1 MAVTLRHIY
10 SFDSYVLDVDER
22 VLKRDGRIVPLTP
35 KVFETLLLL
44 VKNHGSVVTKQEIL
58 ETLWPDVFVEE
69 SNVTFNITMLRKAL
83 GDTPQHHVYIET
95 LPRRG
100 YRFKT
105 EVRETVGED
114 IGFEIHPLRVTPRS
128 GNRVRE
134 ADVLPT
140 LSIPENGSAAQALT
154 SAAATS
160 QSASSF
166 IGHRRNAG
174 LLSVLASVLLLVG
187 AVTIWR
193 FAGREGESNRRPI
206 APMPLS
212 PSALTFDQV
221 TTYGNVVAAGISPDG
236 KQIVYVEENSGQQSL
251 WLKQVATGV
260 NVRII
265 PPGYPVYNKVTFSHD
280 GNYIYYTQ
288 HAENESANL
297 YRIPT
302 PGGPPTRLV
311 TNLDSNFSLS
321 PDDGQVTFRRRNR
334 IERQDTLYI
343 ADLRNG
349 QERKLIT
356 HRAPDWLWAPAWSPN
371 RKVIVYASGETD
383 SGRQTMSIFEV
394 NVDTGEERLL
404 LKPNW
409 YYIQQFEW
417 LPDNNGLLICAKQ
430 EKSTPEIWEMSYP
443 DGRLQRLTDDLNYY
457 VSISLTSDSSKVVA
471 LQSKLVSQ
479 VWVSPD
485 LDPAKATN
493 IAGGRGKLA
502 WMPDGRIV
510 YDYGSRS
517 GSDLWIARSN
527 GTEPKQL
534 IFNSGFNDWPAVSRD
549 GNTIVFQSDRTGAQ
563 HLWRMNADGSN
574 QVQLTNGYSER
585 NATIS
590 PDGKWIY
597 YNSSPDHRLWKVA
610 LDGGDPV
617 KLTDD
622 YSAYPAVSPDG
633 KLIASFRFP
642 KYGHEAKIIV
652 RSAYDMKPVVELG
665 MAPGFWISRTIQWD
679 ADSAAVIYAVQ
690 SEGKVRLYRQSLR
703 AGPPREL
710 TSLKA
715 EDEFEFAL
723 SPKQQL
729 AYISTKWDH
738 DIVLIGGLK

>member
-1 MAVTLRHIY
+1 MSLTLRHIY
-10 SFDSYVLDVDER
+10 SFDSYILDVDER
-22 VLKRDGRIVPLTP
+22 VLMRDGHKVPLTP

-44 VKNHGSVVTKQEIL
+44 VKHQGSVVTKQKIL

-83 GDTPQHHVYIET
+83 GDTTRHPTYIET
-95 LPRRG
+95 VPRRG

-105 EVRETVGED
+105 EVREVLGED
-114 IGFEIHPLRVTPRS
+114 IGFETPRLRVTPLP
-128 GNRVRE
+128 GNGERGP
-134 ADVLPT
+134 DLLPT
-140 LSIPENGSAAQALT
+140 LSIPENGSTAQELT

-160 QSASSF
+160 QSASSL
-166 IGHRRNAG
+166 IGHRRPAA

-187 AVTIWR
+187 AGTIWR
-193 FAGREGESNRRPI
+193 FAAREGKSNRRLV

-212 PSALTFDQV
+212 PSALTFEQV
-221 TTYGNVVAAGISPDG
+221 TTYGNVVSAGISPDG

-251 WLKQVATGV
+251 WLKQLATAV

-265 PPGYPVYNKVTFSHD
+265 PPTYLVYNKVTFSHD

-288 HAENESANL
+288 HGENESADL

-311 TNLDSNFSLS
+311 ADLDSNFSLS
-321 PDDGQVTFRRRNR
+321 PDDGQITFRRRNR
-334 IERQDTLYI
+334 IDRQDTLFI

-349 QERKLIT
+349 QERQLIT
-356 HRAPDWLWAPAWSPN
+356 HRAPDWLWAPAWSPKGN
-371 RKVIVYASGETD
+371 VIVYASGETD

-394 NVDTGEERLL
+394 NVNTGKEKLL

-417 LPDNNGLLICAKQ
+417 LPDGDGLLICAKQ
-430 EKSTPEIWEMSYP
+430 EKTTPEIWEMSYP

-471 LQSKLVSQ
+471 VQSKLVSQ

-502 WMPDGRIV
+502 WMPDGRII

-527 GTEPKQL
+527 GTEPRQL
-534 IFNSGFNDWPAVSRD
+534 IFNSGFNDWPAVSPN
-549 GNTIVFQSDRTGAQ
+549 GKTIVFQSDRTGAQ

-574 QVQLTNGYSER
+574 QTQLTNGYSER
-585 NATIS
+585 NASFS
-590 PDGKWIY
+590 PDGRWVY
-597 YNSSPDHRLWKVA
+597 YNSSPDHCLWKIA
-610 LDGGDPV
+610 LDGGEPV
-617 KLTDD
+617 KLSDD
-622 YSAYPAVSPDG
+622 YSAYPSASPDG

-642 KYGHEAKIIV
+642 KYGHEAKIII
-652 RSAYDMKPVVELG
+652 RSIADMKLVAELSLP
-665 MAPGFWISRTIQWD
+665 PGFFISRTIQWD
-679 ADSAAVIYAVQ
+679 TDSALIYAIK
-690 SEGKVRLYRQSLR
+690 SEGKVMLYRQLLN
-703 AGPPREL
+703 AGPPHEL

-723 SPKQQL
+723 SPKHQL

-738 DIVLIGGLK
+738 DIVLIDGLK